1 MDWLAD
7 NWGWV
12 VFAVLMVAMHMFG
25 HGGHGSHSR
34 HGELEDEE
42 DTSTK
47 DAPARRPPEDRPPH
61 RH

>member
-12 VFAVLMVAMHMFG
+12 VFAVLMLAMHMF
-25 HGGHGSHSR
+25 GHGSHSR
-34 HGELEDEE
+34 HGDSDEKEDA
-42 DTSTK
+42 SAK
-47 DAPARRPPEDRPPH
+47 DAPARPSRADRLPH